1 MKKPTMDND
10 LTGNFVKLHLAVDL
24 LQDATV
30 ESEHLYSKSRCNPKG
45 FLRSSVLKNRTP
57 SVCLSTVVMKLVVVP
72 RK

>member
-1 MKKPTMDND
+1 MKKPTRDND

-24 LQDATV
+24 PQDTV
-30 ESEHLYSKSRCNPKG
+30 ESEHLYSKPRCNPKG